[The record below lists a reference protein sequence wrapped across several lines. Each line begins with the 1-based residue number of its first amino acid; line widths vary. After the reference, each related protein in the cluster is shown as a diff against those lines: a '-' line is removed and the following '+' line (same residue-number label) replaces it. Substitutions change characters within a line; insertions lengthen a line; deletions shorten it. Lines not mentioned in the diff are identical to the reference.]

1 MTINPYLK
9 NLTCLY
15 VEDDDFI
22 RESFV
27 LMIKRYFKEVFVAEN
42 GKIGLELYQ
51 KHNPDII
58 ISDIR
63 MPVMDGIEMAKKI
76 KEINP
81 NAYVIFVTAFSDS
94 EYLKAAIELGVEGYL
109 NKPIDRNLLIKKLNF
124 LAEYIK
130 NERETKELFSLLQLL
145 FDMQIEA
152 SILYEDD
159 EARLCNKKFVNLFKE
174 CMGLD
179 ALIDKY
185 KIDLS
190 SEHQVIYSNEFTY
203 QVTIQTIDKYKIIS
217 FQDITNYEHEIF
229 TDELTKVYSRKYLA
243 KAIEKL
249 KNEKQCILMFDIDH
263 FKNINDTYGHPTGD
277 KVLAHL
283 ANILKQHTRKDDVVI
298 RAGGEEFLVLLD
310 GVQECETA
318 KEIAEKIRKA
328 VEESEVEG
336 IKLTISG
343 GVCCGK
349 VENEDEFQL
358 LYKKADTALY
368 VAKESGRN
376 QIRECN

>member
-1 MTINPYLK
+1 MKSNSYLK

-22 RESFV
+22 RESFI
-27 LMIKRYFKEVFVAEN
+27 LMIKRYFKEVFIAEN
-42 GKIGLELYQ
+42 GKIGFELYQ
-51 KHNPDII
+51 KHKPDII

-63 MPVMDGIEMAKKI
+63 MPVMDGIEMVSKI
-76 KEINP
+76 KELNP

-152 SILYEDD
+152 SVLYEDD
-159 EARLCNKKFVNLFKE
+159 KVKLCNKKFVNLFKE
-174 CMGLD
+174 CIDLD
-179 ALIDKY
+179 ELLNEY
-185 KIDLS
+185 KIDLNL
-190 SEHQVIYSNEFTY
+190 EYQTIHNEDSTY
-203 QVTIQTIDKYKIIS
+203 QVTIQTIDKYRIIS
-217 FQDITNYEHEIF
+217 FQDITNYENEIF
-229 TDELTKVYSRKYLA
+229 TDELTKVYNRKYLT
-243 KAIEKL
+243 KVI
-249 KNEKQCILMFDIDH
+249 KNISEQKCVILFDIDH
-263 FKNINDTYGHPTGD
+263 FKHINDTYGHPTGD

-283 ANILKQHTRKDDVVI
+283 ANILKKYTRKDDIII
-298 RAGGEEFLVLLD
+298 REGGEEFLVLLD
-310 GVQECETA
+310 GVKECEIA

-328 VEESEVEG
+328 VEESEIEG

-343 GVCCGK
+343 GVCCSK

-358 LYKKADTALY
+358 LYKKVDTALY

>member
-1 MTINPYLK
+1 MKSNPYLK

-22 RESFV
+22 RESFI

-63 MPVMDGIEMAKKI
+63 MPVMDGIEMVSKI
-76 KEINP
+76 KELNP
-81 NAYVIFVTAFSDS
+81 NAYVIFVTAFSDAD
-94 EYLKAAIELGVEGYL
+94 YLKAAIELGVEGYL

-145 FDMQIEA
+145 FDMQVEA

-159 EARLCNKKFVNLFKE
+159 EAKLCNKKFVNLFHK
-174 CMGLD
+174 CIDLD
-179 ALIDKY
+179 ELLNEY
-185 KIDLS
+185 KIDLNL
-190 SEHQVIYSNEFTY
+190 EYQTIHNKELTY
-203 QVTIQTIDKYKIIS
+203 QVTIQTIDKYRIIS
-217 FQDITNYEHEIF
+217 FQDITNYENEIF
-229 TDELTKVYSRKYLA
+229 TDELTKVYNRKYLT
-243 KAIEKL
+243 KVI
-249 KNEKQCILMFDIDH
+249 KNISEQKCVILFDIDH
-263 FKNINDTYGHPTGD
+263 FKHINDTYGHPTGD
-277 KVLAHL
+277 KVLTHL
-283 ANILKQHTRKDDVVI
+283 ANILKQHTRKDDIII

-310 GVQECETA
+310 GVKECEIA

-358 LYKKADTALY
+358 LYKKVDTALY